1 MDNLDEPTLTI
12 DQSDQTGSSDASSTG
27 APDGSDKILAVGASA
42 SALFQGSAFPDN
54 QLMMIASE
62 LLALC
67 VKLPRIPEPDNLGEF
82 RRRVYGMIHALKIKG
97 SQIDL
102 PVEKVDKACFL
113 FAIVIDELVLCSNW
127 TNADIWAND
136 SLLSRIFKVRN
147 GGELFF
153 TLTDRMLR
161 QPRNYADLLELAFFF
176 LAIGFRGKHRG
187 EKTDAIHRVQHDI
200 KVQLEKY
207 IPVVEASGSA
217 EVPRERSKSKVMR
230 IRLGLIG
237 MVGAAL
243 ALLVVLGGNMFLRA
257 NAVSRG
263 QQFQQLT
270 VEIDKVV
277 VGAKSVN
284 TKTE

>member
-12 DQSDQTGSSDASSTG
+12 DQSGQTSGGDASGTG
-27 APDGSDKILAVGASA
+27 APGDSDKILAVGVSA
-42 SALFQGSAFPDN
+42 SALSQGSAFPDN

-82 RRRVYGMIHALKIKG
+82 RRRIYGMIHALKIKG

-176 LAIGFRGKHRG
+176 LAIGFQGKHRG
-187 EKTDAIHRVQHDI
+187 EKTDAIHQVQHDI
-200 KVQLEKY
+200 KVQVEKY
-207 IPVVEASGSA
+207 IPVVDASNSA
-217 EVPRERSKSKVMR
+217 EVPRERPKPKVMR
-230 IRLGLIG
+230 TRFGLIG
-237 MVGAAL
+237 LIGAIL
-243 ALLVVLGGNMFLRA
+243 VLLLVLTSNTFLRA
-257 NAVSRG
+257 SAHSRG

-270 VEIDKVV
+270 LELDEIMK
-277 VGAKSVN
+277 AKNVN
-284 TKTE
+284 AQTE

>member
-12 DQSDQTGSSDASSTG
+12 DQSGQTGGGDASGTG
-27 APDGSDKILAVGASA
+27 APGDSDKILAVGASA
-42 SALFQGSAFPDN
+42 SALSQGSAFPDN

-82 RRRVYGMIHALKIKG
+82 RRRIYGMIHALKIKG

-127 TNADIWAND
+127 PNADIWAND

-161 QPRNYADLLELAFFF
+161 QPRNYADLLELVFFF
-176 LAIGFRGKHRG
+176 LAIGFQGKHRG
-187 EKTDAIHRVQHDI
+187 EKTDAIHQVQHDI
-200 KVQLEKY
+200 KVQVEKY
-207 IPVVEASGSA
+207 IPVVDASKSA
-217 EVPRERSKSKVMR
+217 EVPRERPKPKVMR
-230 IRLGLIG
+230 TRFGLIG
-237 MVGAAL
+237 LIGAIL
-243 ALLVVLGGNMFLRA
+243 VLLLVLTSNTFLRSSA
-257 NAVSRG
+257 HSRG

-270 VEIDKVV
+270 LELDEIMK
-277 VGAKSVN
+277 AKNVN
-284 TKTE
+284 AQTE